1 MLTLNFIVME
11 VITFSS
17 KAFQALI
24 AKIDEIGHKLDE
36 QNGGPALKDTWLD
49 IQEVCFLLKISKR
62 TLQTYRDKGV
72 LPFSQVNGKIYF
84 KASDIQK
91 HLEYNYRKVN
101 R

>member
-1 MLTLNFIVME
+1 ME

-17 KAFQALI
+17 KAFQALM
-24 AKIDEIGHKLDE
+24 AKIDEIGNKLDE

-62 TLQTYRDKGV
+62 TLQTYRDKAI
-72 LPFSQVNGKIYF
+72 LPYSQVNGKIYF

-91 HLEYNYRKVN
+91 HLEKNYRKLK